1 MANTHL
7 AHTQANSGACIQPAP
22 SPPTRDR
29 SQYRDNTTPLRHNA
43 TDSAAHANATIVKP
57 ANIAQR
63 QPWPSCSPVSKQG
76 RTAKG
81 CSQAVAAW
89 AYLHT

>member
-7 AHTQANSGACIQPAP
+7 AHTQANTPYSGACIQPAP

-43 TDSAAHANATIVKP
+43 TDSAAHANATIFKP
-57 ANIAQR
+57 ANIANPASALAILLAR
-63 QPWPSCSPVSKQG
+63 KQTG
-76 RTAKG
+76 
-81 CSQAVAAW
+81 
-89 AYLHT
+89 